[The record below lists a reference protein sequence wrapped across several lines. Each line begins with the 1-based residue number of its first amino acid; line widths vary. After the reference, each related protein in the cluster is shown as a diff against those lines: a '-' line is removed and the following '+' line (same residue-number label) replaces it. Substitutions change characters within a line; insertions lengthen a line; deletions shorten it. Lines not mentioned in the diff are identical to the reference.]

1 MKLTKFEIIIIILI
15 LGLGALFLTKDNLS
29 LDNVPKI
36 ESLRKNKDYKDNK
49 KDKNE
54 SENESDFDEGEIEV
68 HIDGRVKNPG
78 VYKIKKGTRLQDLI
92 DEAGG
97 LLDDAKT
104 SNLNLARKLKDEEKI
119 TIKSYLDK
127 DEEDSKININT
138 ASKDMLTSIPGVGS
152 KMADKIIKYRQ
163 EHPFNTI
170 EDLLNITG
178 IGKKKFEEIKL
189 YITTD

>member
-36 ESLRKNKDYKDNK
+36 ESLRKNKDYKYDK
-49 KDKNE
+49 KDE

-78 VYKIKKGTRLQDLI
+78 VYKIKKGTRLKDLI

>member
-15 LGLGALFLTKDNLS
+15 LGLGALFLTRDSLS
-29 LDNVPKI
+29 FDDVPKI
-36 ESLRKNKDYKDNK
+36 ESLRKNNDYNEN
-49 KDKNE
+49 KNE
-54 SENESDFDEGEIEV
+54 TSDGSDDFNNSEIEV

-78 VYKIKKGTRLQDLI
+78 VYKIKNGTRLQDLI
-92 DEAGG
+92 EEAGG
-97 LLDDAKT
+97 LLDDANT

-119 TIKSYLDK
+119 VIKSYLDK
-127 DEEDSKININT
+127 NDDEDAKININT
-138 ASKDMLTSIPGVGS
+138 ATKDMLTSIPGVGS

-163 EHPFNTI
+163 EHPFNSI
-170 EDLLNITG
+170 DELLNITG

>member
-29 LDNVPKI
+29 FDNVPKI

-49 KDKNE
+49 KEKNE

-78 VYKIKKGTRLQDLI
+78 VYKIKKGTRLKDLI

-163 EHPFNTI
+163 EHPFNSVD
-170 EDLLNITG
+170 ELLNITG

>member
-15 LGLGALFLTKDNLS
+15 LGLGALFLTRDNLS
-29 LDNVPKI
+29 FDDVPKI
-36 ESLRKNKDYKDNK
+36 ESLRKNNDYNEN
-49 KDKNE
+49 KNE
-54 SENESDFDEGEIEV
+54 TSDGSDDFNNSEIEV

-78 VYKIKKGTRLQDLI
+78 VYKIKNGTRLQDLI
-92 DEAGG
+92 EEAGG
-97 LLDDAKT
+97 LLDDANT

-119 TIKSYLDK
+119 VIKSYLDK
-127 DEEDSKININT
+127 NKDEDAKININT
-138 ASKDMLTSIPGVGS
+138 ATKDMLTSIPGVGS

-163 EHPFNTI
+163 EHPFNSVD
-170 EDLLNITG
+170 ELLNISG

>member
-15 LGLGALFLTKDNLS
+15 LGLGSLFLTRDNLS
-29 LDNVPKI
+29 FDDVPKI
-36 ESLRKNKDYKDNK
+36 ESLRKNNDYNEN
-49 KDKNE
+49 KNE
-54 SENESDFDEGEIEV
+54 TSDGSDDFNNSEIEV

-78 VYKIKKGTRLQDLI
+78 VYKIKNGTRLQDLI
-92 DEAGG
+92 EEAGG
-97 LLDDAKT
+97 LLDDANT

-119 TIKSYLDK
+119 VIKSYLDK
-127 DEEDSKININT
+127 NNDEDAKININT
-138 ASKDMLTSIPGVGS
+138 ATKDMLTSIPGVGS

-163 EHPFNTI
+163 EHPFNSVD
-170 EDLLNITG
+170 ELLNISG

>member
-15 LGLGALFLTKDNLS
+15 LGLGALFLTRDNLS
-29 LDNVPKI
+29 FDDVPKI
-36 ESLRKNKDYKDNK
+36 ESLRKNNDYNEN
-49 KDKNE
+49 KNE
-54 SENESDFDEGEIEV
+54 TSDGSDDFDNSEIEV

-78 VYKIKKGTRLQDLI
+78 VYKIKNGTRLQDLI
-92 DEAGG
+92 EEAGG
-97 LLDDAKT
+97 LLDDANT

-119 TIKSYLDK
+119 VIKSYLDK
-127 DEEDSKININT
+127 NDDEDAKININT
-138 ASKDMLTSIPGVGS
+138 ATKDMLTSIPGVGS

-163 EHPFNTI
+163 EHPFNSVD
-170 EDLLNITG
+170 ELLNISG

>member
-15 LGLGALFLTKDNLS
+15 LGLGALFLTRDRLS
-29 LDNVPKI
+29 FDDVPKI
-36 ESLRKNKDYKDNK
+36 ESLRKNNDYNEN
-49 KDKNE
+49 KNE
-54 SENESDFDEGEIEV
+54 TSDGSDDFNNSEIEV

-78 VYKIKKGTRLQDLI
+78 VYKIKNGTRLQDLI
-92 DEAGG
+92 EEAGG
-97 LLDDAKT
+97 LLDDANT

-119 TIKSYLDK
+119 VIKSYLDK
-127 DEEDSKININT
+127 NDDEDAKININT
-138 ASKDMLTSIPGVGS
+138 ATKDMLTSIPGVGS

-163 EHPFNTI
+163 EHPFNSVD
-170 EDLLNITG
+170 ELLNITG

>member
-36 ESLRKNKDYKDNK
+36 ESLRKNKDYKYDK
-49 KDKNE
+49 KDE

>member
-15 LGLGALFLTKDNLS
+15 LGLGALFLTRDNLS
-29 LDNVPKI
+29 FDDVPKI
-36 ESLRKNKDYKDNK
+36 ESLRKNNDYNENK
-49 KDKNE
+49 NDA
-54 SENESDFDEGEIEV
+54 SDGSDDFNNSEIEV
-68 HIDGRVKNPG
+68 HIDGRIKNPG
-78 VYKIKKGTRLQDLI
+78 VYKIKNGTRLQDLI
-92 DEAGG
+92 EEAGG
-97 LLDDAKT
+97 LLDDANT

-119 TIKSYLDK
+119 VIKSYLDK
-127 DEEDSKININT
+127 NDDEDAKININT

-163 EHPFNTI
+163 EHPFNSI
-170 EDLLNITG
+170 DELLNISG

>member
-15 LGLGALFLTKDNLS
+15 LGLGALFLTRDNLS
-29 LDNVPKI
+29 FDDVPKI
-36 ESLRKNKDYKDNK
+36 ESLRKNNYYNENK
-49 KDKNE
+49 NDA
-54 SENESDFDEGEIEV
+54 SDGSDDFDNSEIEV

-78 VYKIKKGTRLQDLI
+78 VYKIKNGTRLQDLI
-92 DEAGG
+92 EEAGG
-97 LLDDAKT
+97 LLDDANT

-119 TIKSYLDK
+119 VIKSYLDK
-127 DEEDSKININT
+127 NDDENAKININT
-138 ASKDMLTSIPGVGS
+138 ATKDMLTSIPGVGS

-163 EHPFNTI
+163 EHPFNSVD
-170 EDLLNITG
+170 ELLNITG

>member
-15 LGLGALFLTKDNLS
+15 LGLGALFLTRDNLS
-29 LDNVPKI
+29 FDDVPKI
-36 ESLRKNKDYKDNK
+36 ESLRKNNDYNENK
-49 KDKNE
+49 NDA
-54 SENESDFDEGEIEV
+54 SDGSDDFNNSEIEV

-78 VYKIKKGTRLQDLI
+78 VYKIKNGTRLQDLI
-92 DEAGG
+92 EEAGG
-97 LLDDAKT
+97 LLDDANT

-119 TIKSYLDK
+119 VIKSYLDNND
-127 DEEDSKININT
+127 DEDAKININT
-138 ASKDMLTSIPGVGS
+138 ATKDMLTSIPGVGS

-163 EHPFNTI
+163 EHPFNSI
-170 EDLLNITG
+170 DELLNITG

>member
-15 LGLGALFLTKDNLS
+15 LGLGALFLTRDRLS
-29 LDNVPKI
+29 FDDVPKI
-36 ESLRKNKDYKDNK
+36 ESLRKNNDYNEN
-49 KDKNE
+49 KNE
-54 SENESDFDEGEIEV
+54 TSDGSDDFNNSEIEV

-78 VYKIKKGTRLQDLI
+78 VYKIKNGTRLQDLI
-92 DEAGG
+92 EEAGG
-97 LLDDAKT
+97 LLDDANT

-119 TIKSYLDK
+119 VIKSYLDK
-127 DEEDSKININT
+127 NNDEDAKININT
-138 ASKDMLTSIPGVGS
+138 ATKDMLTSIPGVGS

-163 EHPFNTI
+163 EHPFNSVD
-170 EDLLNITG
+170 ELLNISG

>member
-29 LDNVPKI
+29 FDNVPKI
-36 ESLRKNKDYKDNK
+36 ESLRKNKDYKDDK
-49 KDKNE
+49 KDENK
-54 SENESDFDEGEIEV
+54 SENESDFGDSEIEV

-119 TIKSYLDK
+119 TIKSYLGK

>member
-15 LGLGALFLTKDNLS
+15 LGLGALFLTRDNLS
-29 LDNVPKI
+29 FDDVPKI
-36 ESLRKNKDYKDNK
+36 ESLRKNNDYNEN
-49 KDKNE
+49 KNE
-54 SENESDFDEGEIEV
+54 TSDGSDDFNNSEIEV

-78 VYKIKKGTRLQDLI
+78 VYKIKNGTRLQDLI
-92 DEAGG
+92 EEAGG
-97 LLDDAKT
+97 LLDDANT

-119 TIKSYLDK
+119 VIKSYLDNND
-127 DEEDSKININT
+127 DEDAKININT
-138 ASKDMLTSIPGVGS
+138 ATKDMLTSIPGVGS

-163 EHPFNTI
+163 EHPFNSI
-170 EDLLNITG
+170 DELLNISG

>member
-15 LGLGALFLTKDNLS
+15 LGLGALFLTRDSLS
-29 LDNVPKI
+29 FDDVPKI
-36 ESLRKNKDYKDNK
+36 ESLRKNNDYNENK
-49 KDKNE
+49 NDT
-54 SENESDFDEGEIEV
+54 SDGSDDFNNSEIEV

-78 VYKIKKGTRLQDLI
+78 VYKIKNGTRLQDLI
-92 DEAGG
+92 EEAGG
-97 LLDDAKT
+97 LLDDANT

-119 TIKSYLDK
+119 VIKSYFDNND
-127 DEEDSKININT
+127 DEDAKININT
-138 ASKDMLTSIPGVGS
+138 ATKDMLTSIPGVGS

-163 EHPFNTI
+163 EHPFNSVD
-170 EDLLNITG
+170 ELLNITG

>member
-15 LGLGALFLTKDNLS
+15 LGLGALFLTRDNLS
-29 LDNVPKI
+29 FDDVPKI
-36 ESLRKNKDYKDNK
+36 ESLRKNNDYNEN
-49 KDKNE
+49 KNE
-54 SENESDFDEGEIEV
+54 TSDGSDDFNNSEIEV

-78 VYKIKKGTRLQDLI
+78 VYKIKNGTRLQDLI
-92 DEAGG
+92 EEAGG

-163 EHPFNTI
+163 EHPFNSVD
-170 EDLLNITG
+170 ELLNITG

>member
-15 LGLGALFLTKDNLS
+15 LGLGALFLTMDNLS
-29 LDNVPKI
+29 FDDVPKI
-36 ESLRKNKDYKDNK
+36 ESLRKNNDYNEN
-49 KDKNE
+49 KNE
-54 SENESDFDEGEIEV
+54 TSDGSDDFNNSEIEV

-78 VYKIKKGTRLQDLI
+78 VYKIKNGTRLQDLI
-92 DEAGG
+92 EEAGG
-97 LLDDAKT
+97 LLDDANT

-119 TIKSYLDK
+119 VIKSYLDK
-127 DEEDSKININT
+127 NNDEDAKININT
-138 ASKDMLTSIPGVGS
+138 ATKDMLTSIPGVGS

-163 EHPFNTI
+163 EHPFNSVD
-170 EDLLNITG
+170 ELLNISG

>member
-15 LGLGALFLTKDNLS
+15 LGLGALFLTRDNLS
-29 LDNVPKI
+29 FDDVPKI
-36 ESLRKNKDYKDNK
+36 ESLRKNNDYNEN
-49 KDKNE
+49 KNE
-54 SENESDFDEGEIEV
+54 TSDGSDDFNNSEIEV

-78 VYKIKKGTRLQDLI
+78 VYKIKNGTRLQDLI
-92 DEAGG
+92 EEAGG
-97 LLDDAKT
+97 LLDDANT

-119 TIKSYLDK
+119 VIKSYLDK
-127 DEEDSKININT
+127 NNDEDAKININT
-138 ASKDMLTSIPGVGS
+138 ATKDMLTSIPGVGS

-163 EHPFNTI
+163 EHPFNSVD
-170 EDLLNITG
+170 ELLNISG